1 MLTFFRQDAVGQ
13 PYALF
18 TAMSE
23 KPAFPLEIVA
33 TLEVD
38 RVTFTINNV
47 DEAELYAGICEA
59 NAEQC
64 LNAIREYQRQ
74 NAPELVKRLN
84 GIVRRDKSV
93 YSDGVVWDRHYV
105 VYKGVFL
112 DAPDIARLN
121 GVCWFHHDD
130 DGIIYYGESIASH
143 NKVEWI
149 WEVSAKS
156 KVKEVY
162 KIPAQ

>member
-23 KPAFPLEIVA
+23 KPAFPLDIVA

-38 RVTFTINNV
+38 RVTLTINNTE
-47 DEAELYAGICEA
+47 EAELYASICEA

-64 LNAIREYQRQ
+64 RDAIREYRRQ
-74 NAPELVKRLN
+74 NAPELVKKLN
-84 GIVRRDKSV
+84 GIVNKDKSV
-93 YSDGVVWDRHYV
+93 YSGGVVWDRHYV
-105 VYKGVFL
+105 VYKEVYCGPTVANPNSTHRFL
-112 DAPDIARLN
+112 
-121 GVCWFHHDD
+121 HDD
-130 DGIIYYGESIASH
+130 DGIIYYGRSIASH